1 MTPVER
7 VYSANR
13 AAEVLQNESFQW
25 ALESIKQELTTS
37 WQNSPARD
45 DKGRELLWQHLAAAK
60 NIEAA
65 LKSRLESGKVARL
78 ELEHKQTLLERAK
91 EWVR

>member
-1 MTPVER
+1 MTPEER
-7 VYSANR
+7 IYDANR

-25 ALESIKQELTTS
+25 ALESIKQEITQS

-65 LKSRLESGKVARL
+65 LKSRLESGKLARL
-78 ELEHKQTLLERAK
+78 ELTHKQNLWEKAK
-91 EWVR
+91 AWTS